1 MSTYTA
7 PVAKKAR
14 TGGFEASREFGFD
27 LENLFPRMDFAGVDT
42 EGVALVVEITDR
54 KRLNVFKLS
63 KVLIGAAHGGLKTA
77 VISVKDT
84 DMQTAIPL
92 FDLFMQV
99 DKSTRLKEMTRLEK
113 AISTGV

>member
-1 MSTYTA
+1 MSTCTA
-7 PVAKKAR
+7 PAKKKLD
-14 TGGFEASREFGFD
+14 GGFIATREFGFD
-27 LENLFPRMDFAGVDT
+27 LGNKFPKLDLTGMDT

-63 KVLIGAAHGGLKTA
+63 KVLIGVANGGIKTA

-84 DMQTAIPL
+84 DMCTAIPL

-99 DKSTRLKEMTRLEK
+99 DESARLKEMARLEK
-113 AISTGV
+113 AIGTGA